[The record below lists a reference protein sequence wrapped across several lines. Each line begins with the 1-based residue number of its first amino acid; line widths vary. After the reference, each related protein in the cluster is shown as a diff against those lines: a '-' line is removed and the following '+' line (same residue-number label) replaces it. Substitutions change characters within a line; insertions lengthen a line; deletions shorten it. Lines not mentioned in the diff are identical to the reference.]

1 MSGLSIVIIV
11 IIVLCLSSHHSGCH
25 SFDGSIIARSQLFSD
40 ICFGVVF
47 MGKDYSNPILLYS
60 GDNVFISTFNRIKT
74 CTECINQTWRGEVDT
89 KNNVGHLKWKYCCW
103 QCTYLRH
110 LDGSV
115 GGDCAPHMAAKTGN
129 NKWFRLST
137 LSSTNIYRLMT
148 CYYRNDW
155 NICGL

>member
-1 MSGLSIVIIV
+1 MSGLSVVIIV

-89 KNNVGHLKWKYCCW
+89 KNNVENENIVVDNVHISDIWMAVWVVALHHTWLPR
-103 QCTYLRH
+103 QEIIND
-110 LDGSV
+110 LDYQHYQ
-115 GGDCAPHMAAKTGN
+115 APT
-129 NKWFRLST
+129 FT
-137 LSSTNIYRLMT
+137 V
-148 CYYRNDW
+148 
-155 NICGL
+155 